1 MGLFRRSAEGDG
13 PGSQDRVPPGQTV
26 TPKMAVMTLG
36 QTPRVEKEQWGLRLF
51 GAVEAP
57 VSLTW
62 DDLQALP
69 RVSLSADFHCVT
81 QWSRLDVG
89 WGGVLART
97 VLERVRPV
105 PEARWVMLH
114 GADGY
119 TTNVDLDVLGEP
131 DSLFADTLDGAP
143 LPTPYGGPV
152 RVVVSS
158 RYGWKSAKWVTGV
171 EFMTA
176 DSPGFWERNGY
187 HMRGEPWA
195 EERFGRI

>member
-1 MGLFRRSAEGDG
+1 MGLFRRSAGGDG
-13 PGSQDRVPPGQTV
+13 PGAQDRVPPGQTV

-51 GAVEAP
+51 GAVEEQRI
-57 VSLTW
+57 LRW
-62 DDLQALP
+62 EDLQALP
-69 RVSLSADFHCVT
+69 RVRLTADFHCVT

-89 WGGVLART
+89 WSGVLART
-97 VLERVRPV
+97 VLGLVRPA

-119 TTNVDLDVLGEP
+119 TTNVDLDVLGED

-143 LPTPYGGPV
+143 LPTNYGGPV

-158 RYGWKSAKWVTGV
+158 RYGWKSAKWITGV

-176 DSPGFWERNGY
+176 DQPGFWERNGY

-195 EERFGRI
+195 EERFGRL